1 MNNLILNNIDK
12 FNDWFIKVRRDLHKI
27 PELDF
32 DLPKTT
38 KYISSTLDEL
48 NINYKTNIGK
58 SGIVA
63 DIPGKDSTITIALR
77 GDIDAL
83 PILEN
88 NDFEFKSEH
97 VGKMHACGHDVHNT
111 VLLGVAK
118 ILSEIKDEI
127 PCNIRLIFQPAEET
141 TGGAL
146 PMIEEGV
153 LENVNAIFGLHVDPF
168 VNVGSIGI
176 KYGPMF
182 ASSCGVKIKV
192 IGKSTHGA
200 FPSEGVDAIV
210 TTAQIISSIQSI
222 VSRNTDARDSVVI
235 TFGTI
240 KGGTKENIVA
250 GEVEVTGILR
260 TLSTESREYNK
271 QRIKEMSEFIAKGY
285 GATAIVNFRN
295 SYNALIN
302 HDEYVDIV
310 KEVGNEVLGKE
321 NVITKKYSE
330 MGAEDFSYYL
340 ERVPGAFFYLGVRN
354 ESIGACE
361 PLHNDKFMID
371 ENAIKIGVKI
381 QIANIFKAY
390 ENLKNNLK

>member
-1 MNNLILNNIDK
+1 MDNIILKKIDNY
-12 FNDWFIKVRRDLHKI
+12 NDWFIKIRRDLHKI

-38 KYISSTLDEL
+38 KYISSILDKL
-48 NINYKTNIGK
+48 NIKYKTNIGK
-58 SGIVA
+58 SGIIA
-63 DIPGKDSTITIALR
+63 DIPGKDSNITIALR

-97 VGKMHACGHDVHNT
+97 IGKMHACGHDVHNT

-146 PMIEEGV
+146 PMIKEGA
-153 LENVNAIFGLHVDPF
+153 LKNVNAIFGLHVDPF

-176 KYGPMF
+176 KYGAMF
-182 ASSCGVKIKV
+182 ASSCGIKIKV

-200 FPSEGVDAIV
+200 FPNKGVDAIV
-210 TTAQIISSIQSI
+210 TAAQIISSIQSI
-222 VSRNTDARDSVVI
+222 VSRNTDARESVVI

-240 KGGTKENIVA
+240 NGGTKENIVA
-250 GEVEVTGILR
+250 GEVDITGTLR

-271 QRIKEMSEFIAKGY
+271 QRIKDMAEFIAKGY
-285 GATAIVNFRN
+285 GATAIVNFEN

-302 HDEYVDIV
+302 HDKYVDII
-310 KEVGNEVLGKE
+310 KNVGTEILGKE
-321 NVITKKYSE
+321 NVVIKKYSE

-340 ERVPGAFFYLGVRN
+340 EKVPGAFFYLGVRN
-354 ESIGACE
+354 EDIGACE

-381 QIANIFKAY
+381 QIANIFKTY
-390 ENLKNNLK
+390 DDLSKKL